1 METVEKSAKPTATTD
16 LAFNATVGV
25 YTSHKEALHAV
36 HKLLENGYSKESI
49 SIIGKN
55 NFVEEV
61 KGTYNWGDAA
71 EEGMKVGGVAGGVLG
86 ALAGL
91 GLIVVPGLGLI
102 ATGGIMGAMIL
113 SALTLEGAALGSI
126 GGGALGTL
134 LGNRLGTEGVVEY
147 ERHID
152 GGKYMVIVHTT
163 ADDAKA
169 AKQLL
174 HEETEHENVTT
185 H

>member
-49 SIIGKN
+49 SIVGKN

-91 GLIVVPGLGLI
+91 GLIGRGAGLIPASRSDARFSRRRRLASSRFAWASGLSGAGAGLGFGLFLTPHAI
-102 ATGGIMGAMIL
+102 SYPHIITYIL
-113 SALTLEGAALGSI
+113 LF
-126 GGGALGTL
+126 
-134 LGNRLGTEGVVEY
+134 V
-147 ERHID
+147 
-152 GGKYMVIVHTT
+152 KYT
-163 ADDAKA
+163 
-169 AKQLL
+169 
-174 HEETEHENVTT
+174 
-185 H
+185 